1 MTQWLLNPELSQ
13 PCTGEPE
20 GSGAYAAP
28 GTGSEP
34 GGEFKLNVSLFFPK
48 TIVSPFFF
56 QPETGKKFFQ
66 KHISLQLA
74 NVFFFPPLL
83 FPVWLIKKI
92 LNIWRQS

>member
-1 MTQWLLNPELSQ
+1 MTQWLLNPEQSQ

-20 GSGAYAAP
+20 GSGACAAP

-56 QPETGKKFFQ
+56 QPETGKKILPKTHFPSVG
-66 KHISLQLA
+66 KR
-74 NVFFFPPLL
+74 FFFPPLL